1 MSAPLTHVAIDEAMV
16 EAWAEAQS
24 RMDVRKLQ
32 AASALGESITDALRE
47 VFYIG
52 YLRGLSRGLDLL
64 R

>member
-1 MSAPLTHVAIDEAMV
+1 MSAPLTRVAIDEAMV